1 MKLFREA
8 AVSYIFVLVTA
19 AAGCYIVAATV
30 RQLAPAANASA
41 AVFSLWR
48 LILLSLGG
56 GTIAFTI
63 VEFVK
68 RISPLRSWFNK
79 RAVLKWFGPIDDSSR
94 FRIGGSASVYYSGNV
109 QQVTAQISQSLRHRR
124 GRLVSD
130 PNISPAESAERRE
143 FDEELERELD
153 GFQIKTT
160 AQWHYLLRA
169 IASAVSGVLSLISA
183 LAAHARLSV
192 AIGALLFGAIVGGP
206 FSWVIRDLTRAI
218 ERRANF

>member
-1 MKLFREA
+1 MRQYREFTI
-8 AVSYIFVLVTA
+8 STIFIILTA
-19 AAGCYIVAATV
+19 AAGCYIVGATV

-68 RISPLRSWFNK
+68 RESPLRSWFNK
-79 RAVLKWFGPIDDSSR
+79 RSVLRWFGGNPDSS
-94 FRIGGSASVYYSGNV
+94 APVYYPGNV
-109 QQVTAQISQSLRHRR
+109 QQVAAQISQSFRRDHRFNDADNS
-124 GRLVSD
+124 GSPISD
-130 PNISPAESAERRE
+130 SDRRANERFAER
-143 FDEELERELD
+143 LEQDLD

-160 AQWHYLLRA
+160 AQWHYLLRTMA
-169 IASAVSGVLSLISA
+169 AVVSGVLSLISA
-183 LAAHARLSV
+183 LAANARLSV

-206 FSWVIRDLTRAI
+206 FSWIIRDLTRAI